1 MASGFIEADVSGTV
15 TLGPIHTSTGL
26 TSYDGVWGG
35 NGGAINGIKLTQSGS
50 VGSSIALPTSGV
62 RWSHIELVLQDSA
75 NTNPIDHN
83 VKVFLS
89 WDITGDDICGGPSD
103 SANMVEC
110 RGSSHGSNCFMVGID
125 LDMQPAIPPDGATNE
140 IYLWIAG
147 TGFNDNTPILKR
159 ARLYW
164 HEIF

>member
-1 MASGFIEADVSGTV
+1 
-15 TLGPIHTSTGL
+15 
-26 TSYDGVWGG
+26 
-35 NGGAINGIKLTQSGS
+35 
-50 VGSSIALPTSGV
+50 
-62 RWSHIELVLQDSA
+62 
-75 NTNPIDHN
+75 
-83 VKVFLS
+83 VFLS

-164 HEIF
+164 HDIF

>member
-15 TLGPIHTSTGL
+15 TLG
-26 TSYDGVWGG
+26 
-35 NGGAINGIKLTQSGS
+35 
-50 VGSSIALPTSGV
+50 
-62 RWSHIELVLQDSA
+62 R
-75 NTNPIDHN
+75 
-83 VKVFLS
+83 
-89 WDITGDDICGGPSD
+89 
-103 SANMVEC
+103 
-110 RGSSHGSNCFMVGID
+110 NCFMVGID

-164 HEIF
+164 HDIF

>member
-1 MASGFIEADVSGTV
+1 MASGFIEASSV
-15 TLGPIHTSTGL
+15 TLGSIHTSTGL

-35 NGGAINGIKLTQSGS
+35 NAGTTNGVKLTQSS
-50 VGSSIALPTSGV
+50 SLGSSIALPSGGV
-62 RWSHIELVLQDSA
+62 RWSHLELILQDSGT
-75 NTNPIDHN
+75 TNPIKHD

-103 SANMVEC
+103 AANMVLC
-110 RGSSHGSNCFMVGID
+110 RGTSHGSNCFMGAID
-125 LDMQPAIPPDGATNE
+125 LDMQPAIPTDGTANE
-140 IYLWIAG
+140 VYLWIAG
-147 TGFNDNTPILKR
+147 TGFNDNTPVLKR